1 MLKSSLAFFKG
12 FVLLL
17 ELTDKNTVKK
27 IISRIEKNLDAWN
40 VKSEKPFAVSL
51 SAGFA
56 VYNPDVHKGFAGLF
70 KEADSVM
77 FKEKNMK
84 WKVLT

>member
-1 MLKSSLAFFKG
+1 
-12 FVLLL
+12 V
-17 ELTDKNTVKK
+17 
-27 IISRIEKNLDAWN
+27 R
-40 VKSEKPFAVSL
+40 SEKPFAVSL